1 MTQTGSGS
9 RAALPVGE
17 SQTINVMNEEIRNFP
32 SGPVVKNPPANAG
45 DPGSVP
51 GLGRFRVQWGNQ
63 AHALQLLKPT
73 RSRALA
79 LQQEKPLQ

>member
-45 DPGSVP
+45 DMGSIPGPGGSHVP
-51 GLGRFRVQWGNQ
+51 QSN
-63 AHALQLLKPT
+63 
-73 RSRALA
+73 
-79 LQQEKPLQ
+79 

>member
-1 MTQTGSGS
+1 MSAIT
-9 RAALPVGE
+9 VY
-17 SQTINVMNEEIRNFP
+17 NHCDNFSVAKQDFP
-32 SGPVVKNPPANAG
+32 GGPVVKNPPANAG

>member
-45 DPGSVP
+45 DMGLIPGP
-51 GLGRFRVQWGNQ
+51 ERFYMPWSN
-63 AHALQLLKPT
+63 
-73 RSRALA
+73 
-79 LQQEKPLQ
+79 